1 MFSIYDGRDVFYQ
14 WDLNRKL
21 IVYDESIL
29 EVHFCNKTDDCSL
42 VCSVYDEGGLRVV
55 NVPNI
60 LLTTDLKIRVYGYS
74 EGFTKHE
81 ACFAVHKRTKPA
93 DYIYTETEVIDWR
106 ETVGEIE
113 TCLDKIIDIEFEIL
127 GIPNYK
133 NPITFYLDGTPYV
146 ADEGMTWE
154 ELCNSPF
161 CPTIW
166 QDCCSVENK
175 LFYTGWYGE
184 DDYQVYVDNCCG
196 PPYYLEF
203 EGNYVSKQDTIVPE
217 GHYTAIQ

>member
-1 MFSIYDGRDVFYQ
+1 MFSIEKDNLYQ
-14 WDLNRKL
+14 WDSNIEITVGNDDIKQ
-21 IVYDESIL
+21 I
-29 EVHFCNKTDDCSL
+29 HFCNKTDECSL
-42 VCSVYDEGGLRVV
+42 VVDVV
-55 NVPNI
+55 ERKCIIPNI
-60 LLTTDLKIRVYGYS
+60 LLTQSMPIQVYAYDGEKTLYS
-74 EGFTKHE
+74 KKYN
-81 ACFAVHKRTKPA
+81 VKPRSKPA

-127 GIPNYK
+127 GIPNYE
-133 NPITFYLDGTPYV
+133 NPITFYLDGTAYV

-175 LFYTGWYGE
+175 LFFIASWDE
-184 DDYQVYVDNCCG
+184 EDYQVYVDNCCG
-196 PPYYLEF
+196 PPYYLELDR
-203 EGNYVSKQDTIVPE
+203 NYVLKQETIIPE
-217 GHYTAIQ
+217 GHYQSIQ